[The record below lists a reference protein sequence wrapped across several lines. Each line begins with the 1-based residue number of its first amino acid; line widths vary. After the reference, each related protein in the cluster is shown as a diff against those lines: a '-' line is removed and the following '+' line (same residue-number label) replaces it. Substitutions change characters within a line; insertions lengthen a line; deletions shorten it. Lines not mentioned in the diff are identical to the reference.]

1 MSTKTNFTYIVPS
14 SGIVLADTKDAES
27 VSAYKQSPDQK
38 ASRCRVRLATG
49 VPGLMH
55 SNSRYTIF
63 HDTYKIYGVSLFCL
77 LFSKIHKSS
86 RSEIGF
92 GIYFQIII

>member
-1 MSTKTNFTYIVPS
+1 M
-14 SGIVLADTKDAES
+14 ADRS
-27 VSAYKQSPDQK
+27 Q
-38 ASRCRVRLATG
+38 VRLVIT
-49 VPGLMH
+49 VPGPMR
-55 SNSRYTIF
+55 SNNRHAIF